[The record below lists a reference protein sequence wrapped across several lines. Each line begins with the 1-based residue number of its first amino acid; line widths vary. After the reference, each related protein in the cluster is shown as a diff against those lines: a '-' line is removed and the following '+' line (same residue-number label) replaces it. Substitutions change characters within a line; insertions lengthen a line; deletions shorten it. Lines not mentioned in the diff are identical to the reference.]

1 MPAKDVLPGSITP
14 CGNRA
19 RKKIRDFSVN
29 GPLRRVIN
37 PQDREKVWHI
47 PNTRLSGNA
56 H

>member
-1 MPAKDVLPGSITP
+1 M
-14 CGNRA
+14 
-19 RKKIRDFSVN
+19 N

-37 PQDREKVWHI
+37 PPDREKVWHI